1 METRMVLIIVI
12 LTVALM
18 LTQIAYADLA
28 DEDVPEAIDIIQR
41 INEYRKSKGL
51 WPYTYNPLLALAAQ
65 GHAEYQA
72 AIKSE
77 GTHKGIVGLE
87 NSTDRARAQGYNG
100 DVSVFRT
107 DEMIYNGMNA
117 KPTSAVGFWKGSS
130 THEPIMSSSIY
141 HEIGVGIAYTED
153 GRKYIVANLGMIP
166 GETSKGSPEYSA
178 PSVEEYKSWASI
190 PIVTV
195 TPQANGMIIHLFKQG
210 ETLDAIA
217 VAYEISLDELLSL
230 NSAITAGEP
239 PSDGVTLLIRQP
251 DIVTLPTLTPT
262 KPTSIPR
269 PTDTLVPAPFGS
281 IPGEGS
287 SPEFQGGVP
296 FYEGENGVGAIVPQ
310 GENLSWLWGLLMVV
324 ALGAGGLTV
333 FWYLPRLRTTVQ
345 EEGFDLETWLNE
357 DLQEKRE
364 NLDGSDDEEL
374 QSTTEEFDH
383 LERPQQIRLLEQ
395 AARRALAAYPL
406 QVESVELLRY
416 MLNAEF
422 VVQARPDNGADALKR
437 YVLRVNAPG
446 FHTRAEIASELI
458 WLDALTRDTKLI
470 VPVPV
475 RTRKGG
481 WVETV
486 DHPALGIFRHCV
498 LFEYLPASSAETA
511 ITPQRMEFLGALIAL
526 LHRHGAGFKPPA
538 GFIRKHWDLEGMRGE
553 MLDVP
558 ATQALAALED
568 DERRVLNEAEELVAE
583 AMNEL
588 GTGPEVYGLIHGD
601 LHLKSLLFTAD
612 NRPVVIDFDTCGWGY
627 YVYDLAVAVWNIFN
641 RDDFTTLRDALLRG
655 YRKVRPLSRMEE
667 TLMIHFVAGRLMV
680 QILTW
685 APRRAHS
692 PLRETA
698 DKAIDRQVSQLKA
711 LLQTMNE

>member
-1 METRMVLIIVI
+1 
-12 LTVALM
+12 
-18 LTQIAYADLA
+18 
-28 DEDVPEAIDIIQR
+28 
-41 INEYRKSKGL
+41 
-51 WPYTYNPLLALAAQ
+51 
-65 GHAEYQA
+65 
-72 AIKSE
+72 
-77 GTHKGIVGLE
+77 
-87 NSTDRARAQGYNG
+87 
-100 DVSVFRT
+100 
-107 DEMIYNGMNA
+107 
-117 KPTSAVGFWKGSS
+117 
-130 THEPIMSSSIY
+130 
-141 HEIGVGIAYTED
+141 
-153 GRKYIVANLGMIP
+153 
-166 GETSKGSPEYSA
+166 
-178 PSVEEYKSWASI
+178 
-190 PIVTV
+190 
-195 TPQANGMIIHLFKQG
+195 
-210 ETLDAIA
+210 
-217 VAYEISLDELLSL
+217 
-230 NSAITAGEP
+230 
-239 PSDGVTLLIRQP
+239 
-251 DIVTLPTLTPT
+251 
-262 KPTSIPR
+262 
-269 PTDTLVPAPFGS
+269 
-281 IPGEGS
+281 
-287 SPEFQGGVP
+287 
-296 FYEGENGVGAIVPQ
+296 
-310 GENLSWLWGLLMVV
+310 
-324 ALGAGGLTV
+324 V
-333 FWYLPRLRTTVQ
+333 FWYLPRLRTTAQ
-345 EEGFDLETWLNE
+345 EEGFDVETWLNE
-357 DLQEKRE
+357 DFQENRATAGE
-364 NLDGSDDEEL
+364 AEDEEF

-416 MLNAEF
+416 VLNAEF
-422 VVQARPDNGADALKR
+422 VVQAHPDNGGNALKR

-475 RTRKGG
+475 RTRTGG

-511 ITPQRMEFLGALIAL
+511 ITSQRMEFLGALIAL
-526 LHRHGAGFKPPA
+526 LHRHGSGFKPPA

-568 DERRVLNEAEELVAE
+568 DERRVLKEAEKLVAE

-601 LHLKSLLFTAD
+601 LHLKSLLFTTD

-641 RDDFTTLRDALLRG
+641 RDDFTVLRDALLKG

-711 LLQTMNE
+711 LLRILNE